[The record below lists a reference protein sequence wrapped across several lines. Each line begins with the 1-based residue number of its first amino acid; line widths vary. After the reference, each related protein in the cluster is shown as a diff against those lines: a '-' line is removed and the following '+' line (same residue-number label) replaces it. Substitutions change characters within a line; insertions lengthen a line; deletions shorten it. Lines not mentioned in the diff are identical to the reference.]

1 METLV
6 HDPFATKGIEY
17 LICLAFLG
25 SLPAYLRHLNG
36 APKLA
41 PGQETADEAVLSGWF
56 RLPESLSFHTG
67 HTWVAPS
74 GPRRFRVGLD
84 DFAQKVLGSPAAIAL
99 PAVGSRL
106 ERGERG
112 FGLDVSGRRF
122 EMPAP
127 MAGRVVALNEAAIRD
142 PELIN
147 REPYSAGW
155 LLEVQPARFGSGLGS
170 LLSGRSAREWL
181 GRAEEALRL
190 RMSPEVGA
198 VLQDGGVPV
207 PGIARALSEEGWEKL
222 ARELLTRG

>member
-6 HDPFATKGIEY
+6 HDPFATKGVEY

-25 SLPAYLRHLNG
+25 SLPVYWRHLNG

-41 PGQETADEAVLSGWF
+41 PGRETAEEGVLSGWF
-56 RLPESLSFHTG
+56 HLPEAASFHAG
-67 HTWVAPS
+67 HTWAAPA
-74 GPRRFRVGLD
+74 GPGRFRIGLD
-84 DFAQKVLGSPAAIAL
+84 DFAQKLLGSPAAVAL

-112 FGLDVSGRRF
+112 FGLDVSGHRF
-122 EMPAP
+122 DLPAP
-127 MAGRVVALNEAAIRD
+127 LAGRVIARNESAIRE
-142 PELIN
+142 PGLIN
-147 REPYSAGW
+147 GDPYGAGW
-155 LLEVQPARFGSGLGS
+155 LLEVRPARFGSGFRS
-170 LLSGRSAREWL
+170 LMRGRSAREWL

-207 PGIARALSEEGWEKL
+207 PGIARALSEEGWETL
-222 ARELLTRG
+222 ARELLARG